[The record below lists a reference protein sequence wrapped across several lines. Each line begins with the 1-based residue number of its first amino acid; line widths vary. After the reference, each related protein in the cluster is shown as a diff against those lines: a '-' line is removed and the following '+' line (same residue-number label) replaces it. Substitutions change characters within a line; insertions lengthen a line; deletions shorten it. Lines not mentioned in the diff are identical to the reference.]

1 MRLSTTANSAC
12 VANVEI
18 NEVFRVIELDAGYS
32 MQTDRY
38 DTPTS
43 HSTKT
48 PTPRSHN
55 NPTPVTSISSP
66 RASTVAFCHASI
78 HSIEANLAIIVPCK
92 NEDVS
97 ILDGVLHGIPHD
109 CLIILV
115 SNSEPA
121 KYEAEVALLTSY
133 CTNGQRSAIVAH
145 QHDTGIATAFT
156 DAGMPSIVAPQS
168 SPARIRN
175 GKGEAM
181 IIGTALAKLANKQYV
196 GFVDAD
202 NLVAGSVHEYCKVYA
217 AGLHY
222 ALNCPGSDADSHAM
236 VRIKWNSKPKVRD
249 GEIVFEKSGRSS
261 RVVNEWMNRLL
272 NAITEGDA
280 DERIIQTANAGEHAM
295 SIDLAMGLQFATGY
309 AVEPHQL
316 VDAWERLGS
325 SVVDKACDAEP
336 CDYDLSGY
344 ESYPA
349 DDSAYD
355 SVDDLS
361 PVVSFTNSAYST
373 PESSRPPSRAQDQLP
388 TDRSIRILQIETRNP
403 HFHDTGKGED
413 HISKMQAEGLSAIYH
428 SRLAPTKFKDELREY
443 IKANLLGVSG
453 VAVDG
458 TPNAPRVYPPVST
471 MDFAVFGARV
481 KALAT
486 TLTVVG
492 EDVL

>member
-12 VANVEI
+12 VGNVEI
-18 NEVFRVIELDAGYS
+18 NDVFRVIELDAGYS
-32 MQTDRY
+32 VQTNRF

-43 HSTKT
+43 HSLKT
-48 PTPRSHN
+48 P
-55 NPTPVTSISSP
+55 IP
-66 RASTVAFCHASI
+66 RADSTPTHAISKDSRALSTVVFSHASI
-78 HSIEANLAIIVPCK
+78 HSIESQLAIIVPCK

-109 CLIILV
+109 CLIVLV

-133 CTNGQRSAIVAH
+133 CTNAQRDGIVAH
-145 QHDTGIATAFT
+145 QHDTGVATAFV
-156 DAGMPSIVAPQS
+156 DAGMPSIVAPAS
-168 SPARIRN
+168 SPLRIRN

-272 NAITEGDA
+272 NAITGGDG
-280 DERIIQTANAGEHAM
+280 DERLIQTANAGEHAM

-309 AVEPHQL
+309 AVEPYQL

-325 SVVDKACDAEP
+325 VVDKVVDDEP
-336 CDYDLSGY
+336 CDYDLSDF

-355 SVDDLS
+355 SIDDLS
-361 PVVSFTNSAYST
+361 PIVSSTNSAYST
-373 PESSRPPSRAQDQLP
+373 PVSSRPPSRAQDQVSA
-388 TDRSIRILQIETRNP
+388 DRNIRILQIETRNP
-403 HFHDTGKGED
+403 HFHDTGKGVE
-413 HISKMQAEGLSAIYH
+413 HITKMQAEGLSAIYH
-428 SRLAPTKFKDELREY
+428 SRLAPQKFKDELREY
-443 IKANLLGVSG
+443 IKANLSG
-453 VAVDG
+453 VAGVAEDG
-458 TPNAPRVYPPVST
+458 VPDAPRAYPPVGT
-471 MDFAVFGARV
+471 MDFAVFEARV

-486 TLTVVG
+486 TMKVVG